1 MSSSSPVDPN
11 TQFCPNTKPPRR
23 AMNSS
28 TQKPQSDPAAEDQNA
43 LAVGGQPYLIS
54 RRPRAPSGSSSSQP
68 IARTPARSFYHRSFH
83 GQLDQAQYSSG
94 GLREQTAELAS
105 LAISDGASSLQG
117 SSLPASTQPFDE
129 SHVEIIEEVS
139 EPVTPQGNEH
149 VDAQAASAL
158 TNMLHEHINQDEQQ
172 VVGDVGNAVDG
183 HPGLV
188 VPGRDGDADESS
200 PLLPH
205 KRHSVTYGDLAD
217 LEEQHKRRTHDRPR
231 WYRPVEHVRSC
242 GYILTHPKTWSLK
255 AIYQQAVVR
264 PVGLLPA
271 VFLGLLLNVL
281 DALSYGMILFPLGHP
296 IFDALGS
303 DGIAMFYVSTIIA
316 QVVYSGGGSVFRGGI
331 GSQMIEVVPFF
342 HKMAFTILD
351 KVGEDKPQVVLATT
365 ILSYAISSVLTGA
378 VFFLMGALKLGS
390 LIGFFPRHI
399 LIGCIGGVGWFLVAT
414 GFEVSARLSGNLN
427 YDLPTLK
434 QLFRADTVALW
445 LVPLALALSLLG
457 IQRFVK
463 SNYLVGAYFIAIA
476 VVFYIFKFALHI
488 PMETLHDR
496 GWVFDSPP
504 AGNPWYHFYTLYDF
518 NIVDWPALGE
528 TVPAMF
534 ALTFFG
540 VLHVPINVPA
550 LGISTGEDN
559 LSVNRE
565 LVAHGVSNC
574 LSGLIGSVQNYL
586 VYTNSLLFMD
596 SGGNDRL
603 AGLLLAAATF
613 GILVAGPVIIG
624 YIPIMVVGAL
634 IFLLGIELL
643 EEALVGTWGKV
654 HRLEYITILII
665 VVTMGVW
672 DFVIGILV
680 GILLAALSFVVQAS
694 RRTAIRA
701 SFSGEYANS
710 TVRRPPVQHRYLKE
724 AGRQIFVL
732 KLAGFLFFGTIVGV
746 EKRIR
751 ALLAEDAFSTRPLRF
766 LVLDM
771 TSINGIDYSAA
782 EAFTRINRLLE
793 KRGVK
798 LVISGVDIEGE
809 IGQALRNVGLFEDEL
824 DVELFPTLNEALEHC
839 ENLLLTTLYRLQ
851 EHRVA
856 RRTTSHLEVPVVRNR
871 DISQFYPGEL
881 IMSSPRGNQLAR
893 VAESAVGETS
903 SSSSKWQSF
912 QQPLPL
918 LLQIF
923 EEMSTKTEDFWHRV
937 TLYFE
942 RLTFLQGTVI
952 FTIGDKSDG
961 FYMLEEGLMKAEYD
975 LPQGRFTELIVAGRP
990 FGELPFFSE
999 TPRTATMTAEKDSIA
1014 WQLNRDRWQQLQA
1027 EDPDVAEELLTIS
1040 LKLTKERM
1048 DAITSYVLVA
1058 AA

>member
-1 MSSSSPVDPN
+1 MSSSWSVDTDLQSPPN
-11 TQFCPNTKPPRR
+11 PKASRR
-23 AMNSS
+23 SMNSN
-28 TQKPQSDPAAEDQNA
+28 TVKAQSEAASEDQTTV
-43 LAVGGQPYLIS
+43 AVGDRSYIVP
-54 RRPRAPSGSSSSQP
+54 RRPRAASGSSPSQP

-83 GQLDQAQYSSG
+83 GQLDQAQYSSD

-105 LAISDGASSLQG
+105 LAISDGASGLLG
-117 SSLPASTQPFDE
+117 SSLPTSTHVFDE
-129 SHVEIIEEVS
+129 SHVEVIEEVS
-139 EPVTPQGNEH
+139 EPVTPQEEED
-149 VDAQAASAL
+149 VDVPTASAL
-158 TNMLHEHINQDEQQ
+158 THMLHGRMNEDEVDVVEH
-172 VVGDVGNAVDG
+172 VDKAADG
-183 HPGLV
+183 RSTL
-188 VPGRDGDADESS
+188 GRDVDADETSA
-200 PLLPH
+200 LLPH
-205 KRHSVTYGDLAD
+205 KRHSVAYGDLSD
-217 LEEQHKRRTHDRPR
+217 LEEQHKRRSYQRPK
-231 WYRPVEHVRSC
+231 WYGAVKQVRSC
-242 GYILTHPKTWSLK
+242 GYILTQPKTWSVK
-255 AIYQQAVVR
+255 AVYQQAVVR
-264 PVGLLPA
+264 PISLLPA

-296 IFDALGS
+296 VFDALGA
-303 DGIAMFYVSTIIA
+303 DGIATFYVSTIIA
-316 QVVYSGGGSVFRGGI
+316 QLVYSSGGSVFKGGI

-351 KVGEDKPQVVLATT
+351 RVGEDKPKVVVATT
-365 ILSYAISSVLTGA
+365 ILSYAISALLTGA

-414 GFEVSARLSGNLN
+414 GLEVSARLSGNLD
-427 YDLPTLK
+427 YDLATLK

-445 LVPLALALSLLG
+445 VIPLALAIGLIV

-463 SNYLVGAYFIAIA
+463 SNYLVGGYFIGIG
-476 VVFYIFKFALHI
+476 VVFYILKFALDV
-488 PMETLHDR
+488 PMDTLHDD
-496 GWVFDSPP
+496 GWVFDTVP

-518 NIVDWPALGE
+518 GIVDWSALAD

-540 VLHVPINVPA
+540 ILHVPINVPA

-559 LSVNRE
+559 ISVNRE

-596 SGGNDRL
+596 CGGNDRL
-603 AGLLLAAATF
+603 AGFLLAAATF
-613 GILVAGPVIIG
+613 GILLIGPVIIG

-643 EEALVGTWGKV
+643 GEALVGTWGKV
-654 HRLEYITILII
+654 HRLEYVTIVII

-680 GILLAALSFVVQAS
+680 GILLAAVSFVVQAS

-732 KLAGFLFFGTIVGV
+732 KLSGFLFFGTIVGV

-751 ALLAEDAFSTRPLRF
+751 ALLADDAFSTRPLRF

-771 TSINGIDYSAA
+771 TRINGIDYSAA
-782 EAFTRINRLLE
+782 EAFTRINRLLV

-809 IGQALRNVGLFEDEL
+809 IGQALRNVGLFEEEL

-851 EHRVA
+851 EHRGV
-856 RRTTSHLEVPVVRNR
+856 RRRTSHLEVPAGRER
-871 DISQFYPGEL
+871 DSSPVYPGEL
-881 IMSSPRGNQLAR
+881 PVNSPRRYHLAR
-893 VAESAVGETS
+893 VAESAVGDTGS
-903 SSSSKWQSF
+903 FSSKWQNF

-923 EEMSTKTEDFWHRV
+923 DEMSAKKEDFWYKV
-937 TLYFE
+937 TPYFD
-942 RLTFLQGTVI
+942 RLTFLKGTVL
-952 FTIGDKSDG
+952 FTIGDTSDG
-961 FYMLEEGLMKAEYD
+961 FYVLEEGLMKAEYD
-975 LPQGRFTELIVAGRP
+975 LPQGHFTELIVAGRP

-1014 WQLNRDRWQQLQA
+1014 WQLNRDRWRQLQV

-1048 DAITSYVLVA
+1048 DAITSYVLVTA
-1058 AA
+1058 A